1 MRCAP
6 PWRGWFTASMN
17 TLPAI
22 SELAALVVAAAQ
34 QELLPRFRQVSFS
47 RKADDSLLTEAD
59 LAMQQR
65 LAREFHHHWPHIAFL
80 GEEMMHEQQQRVLAD
95 DAQGVW
101 IVDPLDGTRNFASGL
116 PFFSVSVA
124 LLAKGEVV
132 LGVVYDPVRDEC
144 FTAVKGEGAQC
155 NGVPL
160 SCVALPHELRQTIAL
175 IDFKRLSHE
184 LAARLVTERPFS
196 SQRSFGSVAI
206 DWCWL
211 AAGRCHTYLHG
222 AQRLWDYAA
231 GALIYAEAG
240 GHAVTLQGEPVFN
253 GTLAPRSAVAALG
266 DKLFHEWCRWL
277 SISVTK

>member
-1 MRCAP
+1 
-6 PWRGWFTASMN
+6 MN
-17 TLPAI
+17 GLPEMADV
-22 SELAALVVAAAQ
+22 AALVVAAARE
-34 QELLPRFRQVSFS
+34 ELLPRFRQVSFS
-47 RKADDSLLTEAD
+47 RKEDDSLLTEAD

-65 LAREFHHHWPHIAFL
+65 LAREFKRNWPLIAFL
-80 GEEMMHEQQQRVLAD
+80 GEEMQEMQQRELLAKD
-95 DAQGVW
+95 SQGVW

-124 LLAKGEVV
+124 LLHRGALV

-144 FTAVKGEGAQC
+144 FTAVKGQGAQC

-160 SCVALPHELRQTIAL
+160 QRVPSPHELRHTITL
-175 IDFKRLSHE
+175 IDFKRLTHN

-231 GALIYAEAG
+231 GVLIFAEAG
-240 GHAVTLQGEPVFN
+240 GRAVTLEGEPLFN
-253 GTLAPRSAVAALG
+253 GTLYPRSAVAAL
-266 DKLFHEWCRWL
+266 DEKLFRDWCHWL
-277 SISVTK
+277 GVPV

>member
-1 MRCAP
+1 MKE
-6 PWRGWFTASMN
+6 
-17 TLPAI
+17 LPAI
-22 SELAALVVAAAQ
+22 AEVATLVVNVARE
-34 QELLPRFRQVSFS
+34 ELLPRFRHVSFS

-59 LAMQQR
+59 VAMQQC
-65 LAREFHHHWPHIAFL
+65 LAREFSQHWPHLAFL
-80 GEEMMHEQQQRVLAD
+80 GEEMPEEQQQRILAN

-124 LLAKGEVV
+124 LLLKGEIV

-144 FTAVKGEGAQC
+144 FTAVKGKGAQC
-155 NGVPL
+155 NGIPL
-160 SCVALPHELRQTIAL
+160 PRVVLPHELRQTITL
-175 IDFKRLSHE
+175 IDFKRLAPP

-206 DWCWL
+206 DWCWM

-231 GALIYAEAG
+231 GILIFAEAG
-240 GHAVTLQGEPVFN
+240 GTAVTLQGEPVFN
-253 GTLAPRSAVAALG
+253 GTLAPRSAVAAL
-266 DKLFHEWCRWL
+266 DKKLLREWCRWL
-277 SISVTK
+277 EVPTAASTSNY

>member
-1 MRCAP
+1 
-6 PWRGWFTASMN
+6 MN
-17 TLPAI
+17 TLPSI
-22 SELAALVVAAAQ
+22 TELSALVVAAAQ

-65 LAREFHHHWPHIAFL
+65 LAREFKHHWPHIAFL
-80 GEEMMHEQQQRVLAD
+80 GEEMTPEQQQQVLAD

-124 LLAKGEVV
+124 LLLKGELV

-144 FTAVKGEGAQC
+144 FTAVKGKGAQC
-155 NGVPL
+155 NGEPL
-160 SCVALPHELRQTIAL
+160 QHVSFPHDLHQTITL
-175 IDFKRLSHE
+175 IDFKRLSRE
-184 LAARLVTERPFS
+184 LATRIVTERPFS

-231 GALIYAEAG
+231 GVLIYAEAG
-240 GHAVTLQGEPVFN
+240 GLAVTLQGEPLYN
-253 GTLAPRSAVAALG
+253 GTLAPRSAVAALNE
-266 DKLFHEWCRWL
+266 KLFHDWCRWIGVSYGQL
-277 SISVTK
+277 HDHHEP

>member
-1 MRCAP
+1 M
-6 PWRGWFTASMN
+6 G

-22 SELAALVVAAAQ
+22 TELSAVVVAAAR
-34 QELLPRFRQVSFS
+34 QELLPRFRQGSFS

-80 GEEMMHEQQQRVLAD
+80 GEEMTAEQQQGLLAN

-101 IVDPLDGTRNFASGL
+101 IVDPLDGTRNFAAGL

-124 LLAKGEVV
+124 LLLKGEVV

-144 FTAVKGEGAQC
+144 FTAVKGEGGQC
-155 NGVPL
+155 NGAPL
-160 SCVALPHELRQTIAL
+160 QSVVFPHELSQTISL
-175 IDFKRLSHE
+175 IDFKRLSSE

-222 AQRLWDYAA
+222 GQRLWDYAA
-231 GALIYAEAG
+231 GLLIFAEAG
-240 GHAVTLQGEPVFN
+240 GKAVTLQGEPLFN
-253 GTLAPRSAVAALG
+253 GTLAARSAVAAL
-266 DKLFHEWCRWL
+266 DQKLWRDWCTWL
-277 SISVTK
+277 GVPL

>member
-1 MRCAP
+1 
-6 PWRGWFTASMN
+6 MN
-17 TLPAI
+17 TLPVIA
-22 SELAALVVAAAQ
+22 EVATLVVAAARE
-34 QELLPRFRQVSFS
+34 ELLTRFRQVSFS
-47 RKADDSLLTEAD
+47 RKDDDSLLTEAD

-65 LAREFHHHWPHIAFL
+65 LASEFKRHWPHIAFL
-80 GEEMMHEQQQRVLAD
+80 GEEMSQEQQQHLLAND
-95 DAQGVW
+95 TQGVW

-124 LLAKGEVV
+124 LLLKGKVV

-144 FTAVKGEGAQC
+144 FTAVQGEGAYC

-160 SCVALPHELRQTIAL
+160 QRVPSPHELRQTITL
-175 IDFKRLSHE
+175 IDFKRLTHA

-222 AQRLWDYAA
+222 GQRLWDYAA
-231 GALIYAEAG
+231 GLLIFTEVG
-240 GHAVTLQGEPVFN
+240 GHAATLQGEPVFN
-253 GTLAPRSAVAALG
+253 GTLAPRSAMAAL
-266 DKLFHEWCRWL
+266 DEKLFRDWCTWL
-277 SISVTK
+277 GVPV